1 MIGQTLNQ
9 RYKIT
14 VAHGVGGMGE
24 VFLAI
29 DEKSGQ
35 QVAVK
40 VLARHL
46 TLHEESLERF
56 RREAETL
63 RQLKHPN
70 IVGFV
75 DAFEHERQYVIVM
88 EYVPGGSLHDLIK
101 QGPLAVER
109 ARKIALDLCDALI
122 RAHGLNII
130 HRDIKPENV
139 LIDEDGTPKLADFG
153 VARLS
158 ESTRMTRSGTQVGT
172 PYYMAPEAW
181 EGKPL
186 DVQADIWSLGVV
198 LFEMLTGQVPFSGD
212 TPMEVMN
219 KVRTIPVPNIKKLR
233 ADVPQGLAAIIT
245 RMLMRDKKRRYPTVR
260 HLSADLE
267 VSNDQKVDKQRPG
280 NLPWIIGAAVITL
293 IALFMVQPLIR
304 RFTSLPVATSTSTLS
319 PSTPV
324 PQTLTPLTATL
335 TPTSLPAQ
343 PVVPAVGD
351 VTLSARDGMPL
362 HYVPGGSFLMGSV
375 AGDEDENPIHQV
387 TLDPFWI
394 DETEVTNRMYAL
406 CVADGNCREP
416 IDKSS
421 FTRATYYEDPQY
433 LDYPVIWV
441 SWDDAIAYCSWAQ
454 RKLPSEAEWEFVAR
468 WQILANGEGQA
479 LTYPWGDIGPNSN
492 LLNFNSDVGDTTQV
506 GQYPNGKSPY
516 GALDM
521 AGNVWEWV
529 GDFYAES
536 YYANSPSSN
545 PPGPDLGETRALRG
559 GSWNN
564 FVEGV
569 RAANRFRFLPNV
581 RDYFIGFRCAL
592 PDSSND
598 LQ

>member
-1 MIGQTLNQ
+1 MIGQKLNQ
-9 RYKIT
+9 RYMIT
-14 VAHGVGGMGE
+14 AGHGQGGMGE
-24 VFLAI
+24 VFLAR
-29 DEKSGQ
+29 DEKTGQ
-35 QVAVK
+35 PVAVK
-40 VLARHL
+40 ILADHL

-63 RQLKHPN
+63 RQLRHPN

-75 DAFEHERQYVIVM
+75 DAFEHNKQYFIVM
-88 EYVPGGSLHDLIK
+88 EYVPGGSLDDLIK
-101 QGPLAVER
+101 QGPLPVEK

-153 VARLS
+153 VARLN
-158 ESTRMTRSGTQVGT
+158 ESTRMTRTGTQVGT
-172 PYYMAPEAW
+172 PNYMAPEAW
-181 EGKPL
+181 EGRTL
-186 DVQADIWSLGVV
+186 DAQADIWSLGVL
-198 LFEMLTGQVPFSGD
+198 LFEMLTGRVPFPGD
-212 TPMEVMN
+212 TPLEVMN
-219 KVRTIPVPNIKKLR
+219 KVRTTPVPNIKKLR
-233 ADVPQGLAAIIT
+233 ADVPEGLARIVT
-245 RMLMRDKKRRYPTVR
+245 RMLTRDKKRRYPTVR

-267 VSNDQKVDKQRPG
+267 VSNNQEDVKPGLGNQRFLIPATV
-280 NLPWIIGAAVITL
+280 IIL
-293 IALFMVQPLIR
+293 IAFFAIQPLIR
-304 RFTSLPVATSTSTLS
+304 RFMVLPIATSTSTLTI
-319 PSTPV
+319 PAQAT
-324 PQTLTPLTATL
+324 QTLTTLAATAPVTF
-335 TPTSLPAQ
+335 PPQQ

-351 VTLSARDGMPL
+351 VALSEKDGMVL
-362 HYVPGGSFLMGSV
+362 HYVPGGSFLMGSL

-406 CVADGNCREP
+406 CVAEGNCRTP
-416 IDKSS
+416 IDGSS
-421 FTRATYYEDPQY
+421 FTRTSYHEDAQY
-433 LDYPVIWV
+433 ADYPVIWV
-441 SWDDAIAYCSWAQ
+441 SWDDAIAYCSWAE
-454 RKLPSEAEWEFVAR
+454 RKLPSEAEWEFAAR
-468 WQILANGEGQA
+468 WQILEGSEQGQA

-529 GDFYAES
+529 SDFYDAA

-545 PPGPDLGETRALRG
+545 PLGPDSGETRALRG

-564 FVEGV
+564 FEEGV
-569 RAANRFRFLPNV
+569 RSANRFRFLPTV
-581 RDYFIGFRCAL
+581 QDYFIGFRCA
-592 PDSSND
+592 DSVD
-598 LQ
+598 AQ

>member
-1 MIGQTLNQ
+1 MIGQKLNN
-9 RYKIT
+9 RYTIT
-14 VAHGVGGMGE
+14 TRIGEGGMGE
-24 VFLAI
+24 VFLAM
-29 DEKSGQ
+29 DEKTGVA
-35 QVAVK
+35 VAVK
-40 VLARHL
+40 LLARHL

-63 RQLKHPN
+63 RQLKHLN

-75 DAFEHERQYVIVM
+75 DAFEHEKQYVIVM

-101 QGPLAVER
+101 QGPLPVEK

-212 TPMEVMN
+212 SPLEVMN
-219 KVRTIPVPNIKKLR
+219 KVRTTPVPNIKKLR
-233 ADVPQGLAAIIT
+233 VDVPQGLARIVT
-245 RMLMRDKKRRYPTVR
+245 RMLTRDKKRRYPTVR

-267 VSNDQKVDKQRPG
+267 VSNDQRAGKQSPA
-280 NLPWIIGAAVITL
+280 NLGMLIGAAVIIL
-293 IALFMVQPLIR
+293 IAMIAFQPLLQRFKNVPAAASTSTFTTPEQAASQTIPPSATTIP
-304 RFTSLPVATSTSTLS
+304 FTSLPS
-319 PSTPV
+319 
-324 PQTLTPLTATL
+324 
-335 TPTSLPAQ
+335 Q
-343 PVVPAVGD
+343 PVVLAAGD
-351 VTLSARDGMPL
+351 VSLSSKDGMVM
-362 HYVPGGSFLMGSV
+362 HYVPGGSFLMGSLD
-375 AGDEDENPIHQV
+375 GDEDENPVHQV

-406 CVADGNCREP
+406 CVAEGNCSVP
-416 IDKSS
+416 SDKSS
-421 FTRATYYEDPQY
+421 FTRTSYYEDSQY
-433 LDYPVIWV
+433 ADYPVIWV

-454 RKLPSEAEWEFVAR
+454 RELPSEAEWEYAAR
-468 WQILANGEGQA
+468 WQILANGEGRAQ
-479 LTYPWGDIGPNSN
+479 TYPWGDIEPNSN
-492 LLNFNSDVGDTTQV
+492 LLNFNSDVGDTSKV

-529 GDFYAES
+529 GDFYVES
-536 YYANSPSSN
+536 YYANSPTLN
-545 PPGPDLGETRALRG
+545 PPGPDSAETRALRG

-564 FVEGV
+564 FVPGV

-581 RDYFIGFRCAL
+581 RDYFIGFRCV
-592 PDSSND
+592 DSLD
-598 LQ
+598 DQP